1 MSSANSKYRVSKS
14 TNPFNNNDHPTASR
28 ASPIMV
34 NSDIMIL
41 PGSRQGYPFDCEDN
55 NYTNNNKS
63 NKNNA
68 SSTLGRSTSTGAY
81 RQQRSNNDHEMQE
94 RKLVMSPS
102 IDSMSTVIASRSN
115 SKGNNYY
122 PASHRPKG
130 ASKLTLTGDSLEN
143 LSAAGSKANLIYS
156 KPNTTHSKNEH
167 AKTGIPG
174 KNGEE
179 PETDM
184 FNFVHIMLNMP
195 EEPTWKEV
203 ITKLFKVLAVM
214 AISYFGLMSLYYAA
228 EFKSD
233 SYMSNFDVLVV
244 DLDKGLI
251 GSNFLNFTTL
261 ANAKAGQLNWSIKSS
276 DLYPNISVISE
287 EVSKGNYWGAIIIQP
302 NASVNLMNA
311 FSIPLPDYDPTGAFA
326 FIYDGGRD
334 PLVVKPYIVASMY
347 TQFIV
352 FTGVFNPAWIKFIL
366 AYSEQGNFTID
377 PLQNAPQVLGTPV
390 AFEDID
396 LHPVTST
403 IITSATSVAYIWIFL
418 VAGGSTYLVTH
429 VVQPMTRHVSVF
441 RTMIYMLLPLMMFLI
456 TMSMAYSALLPTF
469 GVPFP
474 DGVPQFFKLFGGML
488 LLQCS
493 VSAMVLFLIF
503 LIPVVYIPTFT
514 ITFVILN
521 VIAVFNPTQLMPGFY
536 RWVYA
541 MPFLNA
547 VQMARFVLMGS
558 YNRLQYNIP
567 VLCAW
572 IMVPIILMPFA
583 IARQKRLAKEARIRE
598 EEEKFEEEFRLR
610 KQRQMRLR
618 LADQERDQES
628 EYVAD
633 QEIESS
639 EMSDERYV
647 VEDDR
652 DIRRMDDRDIRRID
666 DRDTR
671 RTDDRDTRRTD
682 DRDTRRMDDRDSYG
696 FVKRSNS
703 NSESYY
709 NNNEYEEL
717 HRRHTSN
724 QGRPSESNPSSPR
737 RSRRSR
743 EPFPNDP
750 K

>member
-1 MSSANSKYRVSKS
+1 MSSANSKYRVSKA
-14 TNPFNNNDHPTASR
+14 TNPFNSNDRPTASD

-41 PGSRQGYPFDCEDN
+41 PGSRQGFPFDREDN
-55 NYTNNNKS
+55 HYNNNTKN

-81 RQQRSNNDHEMQE
+81 RQQRSNNEHEMQE

-102 IDSMSTVIASRSN
+102 IDSMSTVITSRSN
-115 SKGNNYY
+115 SKGNNCY
-122 PASHRPKG
+122 PTSHRSKG
-130 ASKLTLTGDSLEN
+130 ASKLTLTEDSLDN
-143 LSAAGSKANLIYS
+143 MSAAGSKTNLIYS

-167 AKTGIPG
+167 TKTGVPG

-203 ITKLFKVLAVM
+203 IIKLFKVLVVM
-214 AISYFGLMSLYYAA
+214 AVSYFGLMSLYYAA

-251 GSNFLNFTTL
+251 GSNFLNFTNL
-261 ANAKAGQLNWSIKSS
+261 ANAEAGQLNWSIKSS

-287 EVSKGNYWGAIIIQP
+287 EVEKGNYWGAIVVQP
-302 NASVNLMNA
+302 NASVSLMNA

-334 PLVVKPYIVASMY
+334 PLVVKPYIVANMY

-352 FTGVFNPAWIKFIL
+352 FTSVFNPAWIKFIL

-396 LHPVTST
+396 LHPVTSS

-441 RTMIYMLLPLMMFLI
+441 RTMIYMLFPLMAFLV

-547 VQMARFVLMGS
+547 VQIARFVLMGS

-572 IMVPIILMPFA
+572 IMIPIILMPFA

-618 LADQERDQES
+618 LAEQERDQEP
-628 EYVAD
+628 EYAAD

-647 VEDDR
+647 IEDDR
-652 DIRRMDDRDIRRID
+652 DI
-666 DRDTR
+666 R

-682 DRDTRRMDDRDSYG
+682 DRDARGADDRDSYG

-703 NSESYY
+703 ESY

-724 QGRPSESNPSSPR
+724 QGRSLESNPSSPR

-743 EPFPNDP
+743 EPYPNDP